1 MGGGVDVCVGSKRVK
16 QLPSWVGWESNRG
29 DRGGEV
35 DWSAG
40 DAGDA
45 EDNAGDTGVGGSACA
60 GGTWRVAGVEG
71 EGKDED
77 ARDGVSLGEGVCVD
91 VAGCCA
97 WLGREGRGGREVRC
111 GVLGEVFVIS
121 MLFLADA
128 SISGLTSNL
137 WTVPGLKLPVCL
149 AFGDPAL
156 KSLDELLFKC
166 DTCRYQI
173 K

>member
-1 MGGGVDVCVGSKRVK
+1 M
-16 QLPSWVGWESNRG
+16 
-29 DRGGEV
+29 
-35 DWSAG
+35 
-40 DAGDA
+40 
-45 EDNAGDTGVGGSACA
+45 
-60 GGTWRVAGVEG
+60 
-71 EGKDED
+71 
-77 ARDGVSLGEGVCVD
+77 
-91 VAGCCA
+91 
-97 WLGREGRGGREVRC
+97 
-111 GVLGEVFVIS
+111 IS

-128 SISGLTSNL
+128 SISGFTSNL